1 MGILLAFA
9 PFIAFA
15 VVDRLAGGMAGLI
28 VGTAV
33 SAALVLRDVMTP
45 GRTPKIL
52 EIGTVILFG
61 GLTLYAVLA
70 GPAWSIV
77 GIRLRV
83 DAGLLLIVLAS
94 LALRRPFTLQ
104 YAREQ
109 VARELWNS
117 RVFVHTN
124 YVITTVWA
132 LAFAVMVIADL
143 LLVYTPELSPG
154 VGIVVTVLV
163 IVGAFK
169 FTSWYPARVRAR
181 AVT

>member
-15 VVDRLAGGMAGLI
+15 VVDGVAGGTAGLV

-33 SAALVLRDVMTP
+33 SAALVLRDVVTP

-61 GLTLYAVLA
+61 GLTLYAALA
-70 GPAWSIV
+70 GPAWSIIGV
-77 GIRLRV
+77 RLRV

-109 VARELWNS
+109 SVRELWNS
-117 RVFVHTN
+117 RGFVRTN
-124 YVITTVWA
+124 YLITTAWA

-143 LLVYTPELSPG
+143 LLVYAPGLSPG
-154 VGIVVTVLV
+154 VGIVVTALA
-163 IVGAFK
+163 IVGAVK
-169 FTSWYPARVRAR
+169 FTSWYQAHVRAR